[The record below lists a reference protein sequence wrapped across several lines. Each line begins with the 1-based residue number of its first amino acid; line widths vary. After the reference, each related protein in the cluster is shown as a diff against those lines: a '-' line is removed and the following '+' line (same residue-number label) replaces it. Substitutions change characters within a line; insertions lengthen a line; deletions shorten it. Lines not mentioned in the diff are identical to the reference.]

1 MRLLIRLQRG
11 REWVN
16 EVDKSIIGIW
26 CYGELCCMCILFYFN
41 ITWAISHPSSEQ
53 ISSPIIHLLGPP
65 TDEK

>member
-26 CYGELCCMCILFYFN
+26 CYGELCCVCIFILLQYYLGN
-41 ITWAISHPSSEQ
+41 LSSL
-53 ISSPIIHLLGPP
+53 I
-65 TDEK
+65 